1 MKKIL
6 AVAMSI
12 MLGASLA
19 ACGGSSA
26 PATTAAPAA
35 TTAAPAETKAAE
47 ETKAEETK
55 AEETKAEETKAEET
69 KAAESGSYETASG
82 WPKKKNITLI
92 VPAGAGGTMD
102 LVARLV
108 VAELEKELGATV
120 VVENVPGGGMWIG
133 LKQAINSDPD
143 GYTFVIYN
151 CPLVAIAN
159 YNDAN
164 PLEENPTYFTKICND
179 VVDYGA
185 LAIRQD
191 DERYSDLESFIAYA
205 KENPLVCTAGARGIA
220 NGDASRAEWFNMNL
234 GTQIEVMTVDSSAD
248 GIARFYAGDTD
259 CFFGSI
265 GDLLTDKDAGIY
277 KVIAT
282 FSEGRSELM
291 PDVPCMQE
299 MGYDFADY
307 VARGF
312 AFPAGVDQEIV
323 DNMVTAL
330 SKACEAAAPKVLE
343 MGMETHVV
351 SGPEYEEMEKK
362 LLEERLAIY
371 GKTTEDKVV
380 Q

>member
-1 MKKIL
+1 MKKVL
-6 AVAMSI
+6 AIVMSL

-47 ETKAEETK
+47 SKAEETK
-55 AEETKAEETKAEET
+55 AAESKAEET

-164 PLEENPTYFTKICND
+164 PMEENPGNFTKICND

-185 LAIRQD
+185 LAIRLND
-191 DERYSDLESFIAYA
+191 DRYSDFESFVAYA

-234 GTQIEVMTVDSSAD
+234 GTQIDVMTVDSSAD

-265 GDLLTDKDAGIY
+265 GDLLTDQDAGIY
-277 KVIAT
+277 KVICT

-299 MGYDFADY
+299 LGYDFADY

-323 DNMVTAL
+323 DNI
-330 SKACEAAAPKVLE
+330 
-343 MGMETHVV
+343 
-351 SGPEYEEMEKK
+351 
-362 LLEERLAIY
+362 LEERLAIY
-371 GKTTEDKVV
+371 GKTVEDKAI